1 MKPKIL
7 NKQNVAQ
14 TRFLNLVTTS
24 FEDKNGKVS
33 NWVSAERPGKQNAV
47 VIVAV
52 VPYYNPIYSN
62 SPKGNRDDKLVVIK
76 EYRVPIQGY
85 EFGLP
90 AGLIDPGQSIEETAK
105 RELKEETGLDFVKF
119 IRPVTPFVY
128 NSPGMTNEA
137 VSMAF
142 IEAEG
147 EISKKD
153 LQDSE
158 DITTELYSRAAV
170 QDLMAE
176 AMEPKSDI
184 MIGAKAWLVFERFV
198 KYGDI

>member
-1 MKPKIL
+1 MKTPKIL

-47 VIVAV
+47 VIVALV
-52 VPYYNPIYSN
+52 NKAKNDP
-62 SPKGNRDDKLVVIK
+62 RLVVIK
-76 EYRVPIQGY
+76 EYRVPIEGY
-85 EFGLP
+85 EWGLP

-119 IRPVTPFVY
+119 LRPVTPFVY

-158 DITTELYSRAAV
+158 DITTELYSQAAV

>member
-1 MKPKIL
+1 MKTPKIL

-47 VIVAV
+47 VIVALV
-52 VPYYNPIYSN
+52 NKAKNDP
-62 SPKGNRDDKLVVIK
+62 RLVVIK
-76 EYRVPIQGY
+76 EYRVPIEGY
-85 EFGLP
+85 EWGLP

-119 IRPVTPFVY
+119 LRPVTPFVY
-128 NSPGMTNEA
+128 NSPGMANEA

-158 DITTELYSRAAV
+158 DITTELYSQAAV